1 MKTLTALILAVA
13 LLALPLSLN
22 ADTSAN
28 QAMGSPVTFSV
39 TVASGTTPF
48 TYQWKK
54 NGVNI
59 VGATAATYLIPAV
72 AAGDAGTYTVA
83 VSNKAGATTSDN
95 GVFTLTVAPGGAT
108 VTITTP

>member
-1 MKTLTALILAVA
+1 MKTLIALILAVA
-13 LLALPLSLN
+13 LLALPLN
-22 ADTSAN
+22 ADTSGN

-39 TVASGTTPF
+39 TVGSGTLPF

-59 VGATAATYLIPAV
+59 VGATAATYTIAAV

-83 VSNKAGATTSDN
+83 VSNKAGAVTSDN
-95 GVFTLTVAPGGAT
+95 GVFTLTVAPGGVT